1 MISRAL
7 LLIGSVLP
15 LCLCGGIAKSH
26 HSIGGEF
33 DTETVTVNGIVSELR
48 LINPH
53 AFILIDVE
61 ADGKTEQWVL
71 TMGPAT
77 KLIRGSGWT
86 PETLQPGNKVSATG
100 RAAREGKGMYIVE
113 LIKEDGTAL
122 ISSLEE

>member
-1 MISRAL
+1 MVSRAL
-7 LLIGSVLP
+7 LVISSALP
-15 LCLCGGIAKSH
+15 LCLCSSIARSH

-33 DTETVTVNGIVSELR
+33 DTETVTVNGVVTELR

-53 AFILIDVE
+53 AFILVDVE
-61 ADGKTEQWVL
+61 ADGQTEQWML

-86 PETLQPGNKVSATG
+86 PDILQPGNKVSATG